1 MALGMTDIN
10 EGTGTMAVSGKQVSV
25 HYTGTL
31 TDGHVFDSSRARE
44 PFTFTTGARMVIEGF
59 ERGVRGMRVG
69 GRRRLTIPPSLGYG
83 DRGHPPAIPERAT
96 LVFDLE
102 LLAVN

>member
-1 MALGMTDIN
+1 V
-10 EGTGTMAVSGKQVSV
+10 GTGAAVRSGARVSV

-31 TDGHVFDSSRARE
+31 VDGRVFDSSRARD
-44 PFTFTTGARMVIEGF
+44 PFTYTAGARMVIEGF

-69 GRRRLTIPPSLGYG
+69 GRRRVTIPPFLGYG